1 MNVTME
7 DIATTVTLEPRYTW
21 ERDEWTDYDMTIVS
35 RGRTYPIGT
44 LTVYDDASRGVLALR
59 HYDMRTKAQWAAWNA
74 ITDLFGMARPET
86 WQTPY
91 AMAPG
96 LSY

>member
-1 MNVTME
+1 MA
-7 DIATTVTLEPRYTW
+7 DIATLATLEPRY
-21 ERDEWTDYDMTIVS
+21 RFDGDEWRDYDMTIVS

-44 LTVYDDASRGVLALR
+44 LTVYDDTSRGVLALR
-59 HYDMRTKAQWAAWNA
+59 HYDLRTKAQWATWHA
-74 ITDLFGMARPET
+74 ITDMFGMARPEP

-91 AMAPG
+91 AMAPC